1 MKKLSTRLVN
11 LNKAANYTITINAI
25 QIIGALTVTAFSLFT
40 GGHAF
45 MGLWEQMLLSGMT
58 VIVCWGAALDIKE
71 AVNARKIYGEAD
83 MLEDAYSKMEQ
94 LNSTLRAQRHDFM
107 NHLQVVYSL
116 LELEE
121 YQEANEYID
130 KVYGDI
136 KRVSRALKTAHPAIN
151 ALLAAKL
158 SDCEARGIRVELMI
172 ESPWSALQI
181 PGWEMCRVLGN
192 LIDNAMDALGNTPQ
206 PCLGI
211 ALRESLQQFSF
222 EISNNGPEIP
232 VSLRES
238 IFQSGFSTKGSGR
251 GMGLAIV
258 KGILQQYQGDI
269 SLQSDRNGTCFSGI
283 IRKSA
288 VRGGELRQIGEAQTG
303 ASADAKKSF

>member
-1 MKKLSTRLVN
+1 MYAEATQRTEKTMRKLSTRLVN

-58 VIVCWGAALDIKE
+58 IIVCWGAALDIKE

-83 MLEDAYSKMEQ
+83 MLEDAYTKLEQ
-94 LNSTLRAQRHDFM
+94 LNTTMRAQRHDFM

-121 YQEANEYID
+121 YDSASEYIER
-130 KVYGDI
+130 VYGDI
-136 KRVSRALKTAHPAIN
+136 KRVGRSLKTAHPAIN

-158 SDCEARGIRVELMI
+158 SDCEARGVKFELII
-172 ESPWSALQI
+172 ESPWEALPV

-192 LIDNAMDALGNTPQ
+192 LIDNGLDALADTKDAQ
-206 PCLGI
+206 MTITLG
-211 ALRESLQQFSF
+211 ETLQAFTF
-222 EISNNGPEIP
+222 EIANNGPEIP
-232 VSLRES
+232 DTLLER
-238 IFQSGFSTKGSGR
+238 IFQSGFSTKSTGR

-258 KGILQQYQGDI
+258 RTILQAYGGRI
-269 SLQSDRNGTCFSGI
+269 ELHSDEQRTAFTGTI
-283 IRKSA
+283 AKA
-288 VRGGELRQIGEAQTG
+288 
-303 ASADAKKSF
+303 ASVKK